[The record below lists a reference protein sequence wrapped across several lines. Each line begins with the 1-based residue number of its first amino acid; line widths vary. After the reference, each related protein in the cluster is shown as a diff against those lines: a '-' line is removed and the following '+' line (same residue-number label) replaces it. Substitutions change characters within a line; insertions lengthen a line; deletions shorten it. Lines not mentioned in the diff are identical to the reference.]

1 MSDKQKLTDMSAS
14 ELEELTKKID
24 IKIHEIDE
32 KIKEVKHDIKVM
44 ENEIDL
50 LYERRESADFADI
63 QRIDDWINDIKRQI
77 DSCKMEQDLLNREK
91 DVQISTKENA
101 EKILQDLQKNQNSA
115 LKNVTAG
122 IAKKVVTTP
131 VSATVRTVKSTIK
144 SAFSKANPFDKKI
157 NKEDVSDSGIESI
170 RLANSGI
177 KTVKKS
183 IRTTQSTIKT
193 TSNVVKKT
201 GTAIYKTAEITTKTT
216 VAVAKFTGN
225 VIVHIAATLTSPLI
239 IFLIFLVVF
248 LLLIS
253 SFVVLLM
260 GVGTSGANSNAK
272 AYSSASGLGDISS
285 QYQSGLELLHTS
297 LENHQNDFNSL
308 IDSMYF
314 NYDDLTNSSLVYME
328 RTNPDGAKS
337 IYEKSFATD
346 DRKNSLKSEWNIP
359 LTDREFLAIAYVW
372 LENEK
377 NTSNNSQHGI
387 YEVTYTEEVFDTII
401 EKCVVY
407 NDTVY
412 NGQKCPDENCTR
424 HVEYID
430 NPDYQTAVERTD
442 RSHSAWLDWC
452 DIAQA
457 IYDSDGVTDDIQG
470 WINNWI
476 NTYNMSPYYSN
487 YGWDFVDDLYNQY
500 SDNWD
505 VMAATPEKIEKV
517 TYICEYRH
525 DLHSIGLAFFDKE
538 TVMNALDFDDIS
550 KQWVELTEKGFENN
564 PDIS

>member
-1 MSDKQKLTDMSAS
+1 MSDKQKLTDMSVS

-32 KIKEVKHDIKVM
+32 KIKEVKHDIKIM

-50 LYERRESADFADI
+50 LYERKENADFADI

-77 DSCKMEQDLLNREK
+77 NSCKMEYDLLNREK
-91 DVQISTKENA
+91 DVQTSTKENA
-101 EKILQDLQKNQNSA
+101 EKILQDLQKNQHSA

-193 TSNVVKKT
+193 TGNIVKKT

-225 VIVHIAATLTSPLI
+225 VIVHAIASLTNPIVI
-239 IFLIFLVVF
+239 IFIGFIII
-248 LLLIS
+248 LLLCFGS
-253 SFVVLLM
+253 VFMLL
-260 GVGTSGANSNAK
+260 SGDNTDKSARVNA
-272 AYSSASGLGDISS
+272 AGLINVPE

-377 NTSNNSQHGI
+377 NVSNNSQHGI

-430 NPDYQTAVERTD
+430 NPDYQAAVERTD

-457 IYDSDGVTDDIQG
+457 IYDNDGVTDDIQW

-500 SDNWD
+500 SYNWD
-505 VMAATPEKIEKV
+505 VMADTPEKIEKV

-564 PDIS
+564 PYIS